1 MPTESNKSSQAA
13 KGTRKIAPAE
23 ARSAFGPLGVDE
35 GLHGLEPGIE
45 AGGDEILAL
54 AGEEPELLALPPRR
68 ELAKELQ
75 ARIGGGGDHPG
86 LLHRIAGPAL
96 GEARLQASSAA
107 FAWAAI
113 AENAAGSLT
122 AMSARTLR
130 SSSMFALRQPAT
142 NWLYDSP
149 SRRAAALMRTIQSRR
164 KTRLRALRS
173 RYAWT
178 SAF

>member
-23 ARSAFGPLGVDE
+23 ARSAFGPLGIDE
-35 GLHGLEPGIE
+35 SLHRLEAGIE

-86 LLHRIAGPAL
+86 APAPDR
-96 GEARLQASSAA
+96 G
-107 FAWAAI
+107 
-113 AENAAGSLT
+113 
-122 AMSARTLR
+122 
-130 SSSMFALRQPAT
+130 
-142 NWLYDSP
+142 
-149 SRRAAALMRTIQSRR
+149 RRAPRGR
-164 KTRLRALRS
+164 RLRPRARPSPGLRS
-173 RYAWT
+173 RRT
-178 SAF
+178 PPG